1 MLFHVIYIRKL
12 NFFFQDSFFEILII
26 FNHFKEIY
34 KLDRSIHMYAQ
45 VRDENFIYIEP
56 NSFSPLLK
64 FIWLPSNETNREIG
78 IIPLAYPHQTL

>member
-1 MLFHVIYIRKL
+1 M
-12 NFFFQDSFFEILII
+12 
-26 FNHFKEIY
+26 
-34 KLDRSIHMYAQ
+34 HMYAQ